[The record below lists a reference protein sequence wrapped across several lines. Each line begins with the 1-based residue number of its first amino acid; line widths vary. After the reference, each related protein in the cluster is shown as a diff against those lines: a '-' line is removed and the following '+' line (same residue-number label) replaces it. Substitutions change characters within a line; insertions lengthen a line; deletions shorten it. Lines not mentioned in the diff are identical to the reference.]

1 MGIHEHETFHPRRA
15 RVSATFVESARVI
28 AAGLELRDQRRL
40 GGSREQARARVARR
54 LGWSPGTLYN
64 LARERLKKLDGDLRT
79 QLAEYAVRDLEGEIA
94 SLTTELAAA
103 RRLGGSEDPAL
114 VRKISAVLAEAQAL
128 HDQMVGG
135 AK

>member
-1 MGIHEHETFHPRRA
+1 M
-15 RVSATFVESARVI
+15 SATFVESARVI
-28 AAGLELRDQRRL
+28 AAGLELREQRRL
-40 GGSREQARARVARR
+40 GGNREEARARVARR

-64 LARERLKKLDGDLRT
+64 LARERLKKLDGDLRM

-135 AK
+135 GK

>member
-1 MGIHEHETFHPRRA
+1 MGIHEHEISHPRRA

-79 QLAEYAVRDLEGEIA
+79 QLAEYAVRDLESEIA

-135 AK
+135 AR